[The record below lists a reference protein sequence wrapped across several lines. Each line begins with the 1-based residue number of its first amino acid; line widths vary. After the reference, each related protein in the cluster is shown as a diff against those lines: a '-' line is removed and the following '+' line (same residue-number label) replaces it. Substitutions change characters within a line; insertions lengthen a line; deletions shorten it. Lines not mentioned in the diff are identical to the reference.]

1 MAGRHIV
8 AQDVRTEP
16 PPSASEKETL
26 EAFLDYH
33 RQTVVV
39 KCAGL
44 TEEELR
50 RPMVVSGTSM
60 LGVVKHLGFNE
71 RWWFQEVF
79 AAQDAEFP
87 WNEDDP
93 DAEFRIEEHETAE
106 SVFDFYMQ
114 ECDKSRAIVAG
125 ANLDDIAGNSKSARS
140 LRWIVFHMLEETA
153 RHNGHLDILREMI
166 DGTTG
171 E

>member
-1 MAGRHIV
+1 V
-8 AQDVRTEP
+8 AQDTRVEP

-26 EAFLDYH
+26 EAFLEYH
-33 RQTVVV
+33 RQTVVM

-44 TEEELR
+44 TDEELR

-60 LGVVKHLGFNE
+60 LGIVKHLGFVE

-79 AAQDAEFP
+79 AAKDVEFP
-87 WNEDDP
+87 WKEDDP
-93 DAEFRIEEHETAE
+93 DAEFRIDEHETAE
-106 SVFDFYMQ
+106 SIFDFYMQ
-114 ECDKSRAIVAG
+114 ECDRSRAIA
-125 ANLDDIAGNSKSARS
+125 AEATLDDVAGNSKSVRS
-140 LRWIVFHMLEETA
+140 LRWILVHMVEETA

>member
-1 MAGRHIV
+1 M
-8 AQDVRTEP
+8 AQDTRIEP

-33 RQTVVV
+33 RQTVVL
-39 KCAGL
+39 KCANL
-44 TEEELR
+44 SEEELR
-50 RPMVVSGTSM
+50 QPMVVSGTTM
-60 LGVVKHLGFNE
+60 LGIVKHLGYVE

-79 AAQDAEFP
+79 AAKDVEFP
-87 WNEDDP
+87 WKEEDP
-93 DAEFRIEEHETAE
+93 DAEFRIDEHESAE

-114 ECDKSRAIVAG
+114 ECDKSRAIVAE
-125 ANLDDIAGNSKSARS
+125 AAPDDVAGNSKSVRS
-140 LRWIVFHMLEETA
+140 LRWILCHMLEETS

>member
-1 MAGRHIV
+1 M

-33 RQTVVV
+33 RQTVVL
-39 KCAGL
+39 KCADL
-44 TEEELR
+44 SDEELR
-50 RPMVVSGTSM
+50 RPMVVSGTTM
-60 LGVVKHLGFNE
+60 LGIVKHLGFTE

-79 AAQDAEFP
+79 AARDVEFP
-87 WNEDDP
+87 WREDDP
-93 DAEFRIEEHETAE
+93 DAEFRIEEHESAE
-106 SVFDFYMQ
+106 SVFDFYVQ

-125 ANLDDIAGNSKSARS
+125 ASLDDLAGNSKSERS
-140 LRWIVFHMLEETA
+140 LRWIVSHMLEETA

>member
-1 MAGRHIV
+1 MAGRHVV
-8 AQDVRTEP
+8 AEDTRTEP

-26 EAFLDYH
+26 GAFLDYH
-33 RQTVVV
+33 RQTVVM
-39 KCAGL
+39 KCVGL

-50 RPMVVSGTSM
+50 RPMVVSGSSM
-60 LGVVKHLGFNE
+60 LGIVKHLGFNE

-79 AAQDAEFP
+79 AARDVEFP
-87 WNEDDP
+87 WREDDP
-93 DAEFRIEEHETAE
+93 DAEFRIEEHESAE
-106 SVFDFYMQ
+106 SVFDFYIQ
-114 ECDKSRAIVAG
+114 ECDKSRAIVAE
-125 ANLDDIAGNSKSARS
+125 ANLDDIAGNSKSERS
-140 LRWIVFHMLEETA
+140 LRWIVSHMLEETA

>member
-1 MAGRHIV
+1 MV
-8 AQDVRTEP
+8 QDTRVE

-33 RQTVVV
+33 RQTVTI

-60 LGVVKHLGFNE
+60 LGIVKHLGYVE
-71 RWWFQEVF
+71 RWWFQEIF
-79 AAQDAEFP
+79 AAQETEFP
-87 WNEDDP
+87 QKEDDP
-93 DAEFRIEEHETAE
+93 DAEFRIDDHETAE
-106 SVFDFYMQ
+106 SVFEFYTT
-114 ECDKSRAIVAG
+114 ECDKSRAIIAQ
-125 ANLDDIAGNSKSARS
+125 ADLDDIASHSKSVRS
-140 LRWIVFHMLEETA
+140 LRWILLHLLEETS

>member
-1 MAGRHIV
+1 V
-8 AQDVRTEP
+8 AQDTRVEP
-16 PPSASEKETL
+16 PPSASEKATL

-33 RQTVVV
+33 RQTVVM

-44 TEEELR
+44 SEEELR

-60 LGVVKHLGFNE
+60 LGIVKHLGFVE

-79 AAQDAEFP
+79 AARDVEFLR
-87 WNEDDP
+87 NEDDP
-93 DAEFRIEEHETAE
+93 DAEFRIDEHETAE

-114 ECDKSRAIVAG
+114 ECDKSRTIVAE
-125 ANLDDIAGNSKSARS
+125 ATLDDVAGNSKSVRS
-140 LRWIVFHMLEETA
+140 LRWILVRMLEETA

>member
-1 MAGRHIV
+1 V
-8 AQDVRTEP
+8 AQEIRTEP
-16 PPSASEKETL
+16 PPNASEKETL

-33 RQTVVV
+33 RQTVVL
-39 KCAGL
+39 KCANL
-44 TEEELR
+44 SDDELR

-60 LGVVKHLGFNE
+60 LGIVKHLGFNE

-79 AAQDAEFP
+79 AAQDVEFP
-87 WNEDDP
+87 WSEDDP
-93 DAEFRIEEHETAE
+93 DAEFRIEEHESAA

-114 ECDKSRAIVAG
+114 ECDKSRTIVAG
-125 ANLDDIAGNSKSARS
+125 ASLDAIAGNSKSERS
-140 LRWIVFHMLEETA
+140 LRWILCHMFEETS

-171 E
+171 Q

>member
-1 MAGRHIV
+1 V

-33 RQTVVV
+33 RQTVVL
-39 KCAGL
+39 KCADL
-44 TEEELR
+44 SDEELR
-50 RPMVVSGTSM
+50 RPMVVSGTTM
-60 LGVVKHLGFNE
+60 LGIVKHLGFTE

-79 AAQDAEFP
+79 AARDVEFP
-87 WNEDDP
+87 WREDDP
-93 DAEFRIEEHETAE
+93 DAEFRIEEHESAE
-106 SVFDFYMQ
+106 SVFDFYVQ
-114 ECDKSRAIVAG
+114 ECDKSRAIVAE
-125 ANLDDIAGNSKSARS
+125 ASLDDLAGNSKSERS
-140 LRWIVFHMLEETA
+140 LRWIVSHMLEETA

>member
-1 MAGRHIV
+1 M
-8 AQDVRTEP
+8 AQDTRIEP

-60 LGVVKHLGFNE
+60 LGIVKHLGFVE
-71 RWWFQEVF
+71 RWWFQEIF
-79 AAQDAEFP
+79 AAGDVDSP
-87 WNEDDP
+87 SNEADP

-114 ECDKSRAIVAG
+114 ECDKSRAIVAE
-125 ANLDDIAGNSKSARS
+125 ASLDDVAENSKSVRS
-140 LRWIVFHMLEETA
+140 LRWILAHMLEETA

>member
-1 MAGRHIV
+1 VKQGSRV
-8 AQDVRTEP
+8 EK
-16 PPSASEKETL
+16 PPSASEKEML

-33 RQTVVV
+33 RQTVII

-44 TEEELR
+44 SEDELR

-60 LGVVKHLGFNE
+60 LGIVKHLGYNE

-87 WNEDDP
+87 WSEDDP
-93 DAEFRIEEHETAE
+93 DAEFRIDDHESAE
-106 SVFDFYMQ
+106 SIFEFYSN
-114 ECDKSRAIVAG
+114 ECDKSRAIVAE
-125 ANLDDIAGNSKSARS
+125 ANLDDIASHSKSARS
-140 LRWIVFHMLEETA
+140 LRWILLHMFEETS

-166 DGTTG
+166 DGVTG